1 MIILFV
7 LAFGGG
13 LIMLFTGFARSA
25 AVNSGAL
32 DHSYDT
38 KAVRQLRR
46 ARLRRHWLI
55 TLGLFAL
62 AVYAGLNLY

>member
-1 MIILFV
+1 
-7 LAFGGG
+7 
-13 LIMLFTGFARSA
+13 MLFTGFARSA